1 MTHNNSHIFISDGSN
16 IIYIVDENMTIL
28 ERMRVYDKNGDELI
42 YINQL
47 EWFQDNNGKQFIYA
61 NIYTKNV
68 LVKIDCDSHQV
79 TNTYNLF
86 PLVKKAKEKT
96 SLKHD

>member
-42 YINQL
+42 YINEL
-47 EWFQDNNGKQFIYA
+47 EWF
-61 NIYTKNV
+61 
-68 LVKIDCDSHQV
+68 
-79 TNTYNLF
+79 
-86 PLVKKAKEKT
+86 
-96 SLKHD
+96 